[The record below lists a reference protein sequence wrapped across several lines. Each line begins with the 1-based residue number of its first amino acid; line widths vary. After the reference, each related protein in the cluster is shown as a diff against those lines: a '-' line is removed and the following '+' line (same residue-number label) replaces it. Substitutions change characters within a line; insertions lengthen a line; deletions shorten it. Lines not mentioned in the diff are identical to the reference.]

1 MGNAVQIKALFFS
14 LIRGSP
20 GAEIVFLNQDLAIC
34 PRSVFRDFYAHL
46 LGPFTRRLLDFV
58 HETRDCLG
66 LIEFHDEMLDGGHV
80 RQAGGDSRLKEAEA
94 PRVQRRWWKANRRS
108 MRWQGA
114 RSTAWRIVLRP
125 QRRYQALRLWRTA
138 ARLRGLTAALRP
150 SFWHPCRSTAQ
161 WIA

>member
-1 MGNAVQIKALFFS
+1 MDIAVWL
-14 LIRGSP
+14 
-20 GAEIVFLNQDLAIC
+20 
-34 PRSVFRDFYAHL
+34 RD
-46 LGPFTRRLLDFV
+46 
-58 HETRDCLG
+58 LG
-66 LIEFHDEMLDGGHV
+66 LERYELAFREDEIEWEALPKLTAEGHV